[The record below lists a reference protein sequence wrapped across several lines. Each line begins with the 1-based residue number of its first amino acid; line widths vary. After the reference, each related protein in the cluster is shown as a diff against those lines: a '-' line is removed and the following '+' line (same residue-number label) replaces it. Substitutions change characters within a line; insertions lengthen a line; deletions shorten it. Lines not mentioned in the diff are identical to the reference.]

1 MRNTVLSLSPFGC
14 SLLSLT
20 TTTKAASERQSRNRT
35 SVIFFCKVP
44 YTLMTYYK
52 LLLLIWGAILWIQLI
67 IMIMYINPTTTE
79 QGSSSRSNWSRSV
92 RPVASSHGDRVG
104 GGLTVAVQNGAV
116 VNCTLNY
123 VGCLFR
129 CTKPLI
135 INKKGHIF
143 KKARERGSSSIG

>member
-1 MRNTVLSLSPFGC
+1 MRKHPKFLISFKRYHKEFQMNLKPHSSQNLWLPLNWVERGALQKIFKIWGFALFREDIGLHIARKAHMRNTVLSLSPFGC

-79 QGSSSRSNWSRSV
+79 QGSSSRSN
-92 RPVASSHGDRVG
+92 
-104 GGLTVAVQNGAV
+104 
-116 VNCTLNY
+116 
-123 VGCLFR
+123 
-129 CTKPLI
+129 
-135 INKKGHIF
+135 
-143 KKARERGSSSIG
+143 